1 MFLASR
7 RAPQESPL
15 AARCRNVHAPVNQ
28 PTPVILVAYL
38 ARCRVHSARNC
49 QRQPNQLTRRHH
61 PSCPPPPLPPPEPL
75 LSANSAPTFVSAVT
89 RISQEDSDPLHAP
102 DHPENVLPAAETSV
116 SVRVAPGSTGS
127 EQSGAQLSK
136 PLLALTVPL
145 PEPERVTLTRG
156 LGRNVTDIV
165 LELSMYRLQIL
176 PGPTQ
181 VPTPAVD
188 VSVGCGY
195 GRKRGERP
203 RIPRQGAG
211 GSAIEILAHPSPTI
225 ARYPSRQ
232 SSAPALASTPAQP
245 LHSCRRSSSQRTSSW

>member
-1 MFLASR
+1 MRLPDISCMVPR
-7 RAPQESPL
+7 SPGVATGCSL
-15 AARCRNVHAPVNQ
+15 PDVHPLVNQ
-28 PTPVILVAYL
+28 PTPVILIAYR
-38 ARCRVHSARNC
+38 ARCRVHSARIVNAS
-49 QRQPNQLTRRHH
+49 Q
-61 PSCPPPPLPPPEPL
+61 SIDPPPPPELPPPPPLPPLPPPEPL

-89 RISQEDSDPLHAP
+89 TISQEDSDPLHAP

-181 VPTPAVD
+181 
-188 VSVGCGY
+188 
-195 GRKRGERP
+195 
-203 RIPRQGAG
+203 
-211 GSAIEILAHPSPTI
+211 SPL
-225 ARYPSRQ
+225 Q
-232 SSAPALASTPAQP
+232 LST
-245 LHSCRRSSSQRTSSW
+245 